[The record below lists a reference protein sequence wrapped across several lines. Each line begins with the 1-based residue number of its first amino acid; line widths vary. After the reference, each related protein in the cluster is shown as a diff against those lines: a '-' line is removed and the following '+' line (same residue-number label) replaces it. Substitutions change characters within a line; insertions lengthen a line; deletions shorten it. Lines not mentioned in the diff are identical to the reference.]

1 MALPML
7 PVLLAGAV
15 AVAAAVSAVQ
25 GVIADRLVAVVSGQP
40 MMASDLRA
48 ARALDLVAGAA
59 ALDDAALIDRL
70 IVRELMRAEVER
82 FSTTLTDVDRGITG
96 RAAADERTARAGGED
111 GLAALGLTP
120 GRLLAWLEDDARIE
134 RYMRQRFDAS
144 AQPSDDEAL
153 TWFQIHER
161 EYLRDGRPRPFAEVR
176 DEIRARLAAERRQ
189 SLVDEWVAGLRRRA
203 VVVLVPASQP

>member
-1 MALPML
+1 MGILT
-7 PVLLAGAV
+7 LLAC
-15 AVAAAVSAVQ
+15 AAAAFAPAQ
-25 GVIADRLVAVVSGQP
+25 GVVVDRLVAVVSGQP
-40 MMASDLRA
+40 IMASDLRA
-48 ARALDLVAGAA
+48 ARALNLVPGAA
-59 ALDDAALIDRL
+59 TLADAALIDAL

-96 RAAADERTARAGGED
+96 RADAEARTAGAGGED
-111 GLAALGLTP
+111 GLAALGITP

-161 EYLRDGRPRPFAEVR
+161 DYLRDGRPRPFTEVR
-176 DEIRARLAAERRQ
+176 DEVRARLAAERRQ
-189 SLVDEWVAGLRRRA
+189 SLVDDWIAGLRRRA
-203 VVVLVPASQP
+203 IVVLVPAASQP